1 MDTQMR
7 KNNNNQEDQLTLD
20 DLFQLKR
27 QEKPVSEFWDEFDA
41 QLQQKMLGSLVDRR
55 TPISRAWQFTVRK
68 LLPLSLAGSAV
79 AALVVSMTPLW
90 KSVDSTSPSKGM
102 VEVVVSPAETLIPE
116 VVLASTIDFHQVD
129 ISATEVASL
138 GSREFS
144 GMEITATS
152 AVNEIYETNPLI
164 ASIEANTGNSVEKL
178 F

>member
-27 QEKPVSEFWDEFDA
+27 QEKPVPGFWDEFDA

-55 TPISRAWQFTVRK
+55 TPISRAWQFVIRK
-68 LLPLSLAGSAV
+68 LLPISLAGSAV
-79 AALVVSMTPLW
+79 AALVISMTPLW
-90 KSVDSTSPSKGM
+90 KSDDPVSPSKGIA
-102 VEVVVSPAETLIPE
+102 EVAVLPKSLIPE
-116 VVLASTIDFHQVD
+116 VVLASTIDFHQANL
-129 ISATEVASL
+129 SATEVASL
-138 GSREFS
+138 ESREFS

-152 AVNEIYETNPLI
+152 AVNEIYETSPLI
-164 ASIEANTGNSVEKL
+164 ASIEANTGILVDKL